1 MSESSVPVGDGDVSK
16 ECRGQNV
23 DTAEQTTK
31 QARKSKKH
39 AKGEAEGKE
48 CARIKTKKHK
58 KAHETAHALL
68 NSDDPNSCLP
78 AEGIAPPSDSNES
91 VKKKR
96 KHAKDG
102 SKHKKTNQAGNLEV
116 ACTNLVERKHKQ
128 LLSDDPMDHVS
139 DVRISAAK
147 RSKVANLQQDTSRCD
162 SQDDNMIPISPELT
176 QQHSLPE
183 SPQPFRSPPPS
194 SGSHYS
200 SRGSRSPYSR
210 SPSHRTSRTHQRH
223 LVSQGSDRR
232 GVVSRDRFPRRG
244 KFDESRQI
252 NPRRTYV
259 GYRRPSASRD
269 TSPEE
274 YFPDQFR
281 SRRRRSHSRRSTEA
295 DRSSRTQGSRQTVG
309 RQRILSPTQ
318 GSRQRRYHHH
328 SRSRS
333 PSEQLNRRHRDDIPY
348 RRYHR
353 SPKRYSTKDGGSDIH
368 KKTSSHKAVPVER
381 SRNDDGAP
389 TIEARLESDVTR
401 HESPGSLPRRSGRG
415 EGASHPKRIR
425 VSERSRS
432 SSEQTEKRGHRK
444 MRSSG
449 SSDRSVRLSAPHSSE
464 PSHEQAS
471 TSRSPKQDRARKS
484 KLSSKVCS
492 VLNLLG
498 ELGTDIVSDAE
509 LDSLLPL
516 DILSGNDATDLNC
529 GTLLTCPKMQLD
541 QQQADEL
548 PPPPLESMADS
559 AEKRLDDKNFRALS
573 SLENISSQIR
583 QKLCEP
589 EQWDDSGELSPSSDH
604 EADLDDESP
613 THQSLVTI
621 ATSRKSLPSRPQL
634 ITSML
639 MPWQEL
645 IESADSSC
653 APETAVV
660 SSDLISPMVQPDDL
674 LGSAAC
680 GARLLSM
687 RNRACG
693 AFILRH
699 IGVSKRYMGAD
710 LLDCLNNELAS
721 VGDDTLTDTKASH
734 AQLGQTEIAW
744 MQRNPPMAES
754 VSLSTTRP
762 FVPHGGLLSSMS
774 DALMRQQLL
783 ELVN

>member
-1 MSESSVPVGDGDVSK
+1 
-16 ECRGQNV
+16 
-23 DTAEQTTK
+23 
-31 QARKSKKH
+31 
-39 AKGEAEGKE
+39 
-48 CARIKTKKHK
+48 
-58 KAHETAHALL
+58 
-68 NSDDPNSCLP
+68 
-78 AEGIAPPSDSNES
+78 
-91 VKKKR
+91 KR

-102 SKHKKTNQAGNLEV
+102 SKHKKTNPVGNLGV
-116 ACTNLVERKHKQ
+116 TCTNPAERKHKQ
-128 LLSDDPMDHVS
+128 LLSDDTMDHVS
-139 DVRISAAK
+139 DVRTSATK
-147 RSKVANLQQDTSRCD
+147 RSKVANLQHDTSRCD
-162 SQDDNMIPISPELT
+162 IQDDNMIPISPELT

-183 SPQPFRSPPPS
+183 SPQAFRSPPPS

-210 SPSHRTSRTHQRH
+210 SPSLRTSRTHHRH

-232 GVVSRDRFPRRG
+232 GDMPRDRFPRRG

-274 YFPDQFR
+274 YFPDHFR
-281 SRRRRSHSRRSTEA
+281 SRRRRSHSRRSKEA
-295 DRSSRTQGSRQTVG
+295 DRSSRTEGSRQTVG
-309 RQRILSPTQ
+309 RPRILSPTQ
-318 GSRQRRYHHH
+318 GSRQRRYHHTNH

-333 PSEQLNRRHRDDIPY
+333 PSEQLNRRHRDDVPY

-353 SPKRYSTKDGGSDIH
+353 SPNRYSSSTKDGGSDVR

-389 TIEARLESDVTR
+389 TTEARLESDVPR
-401 HESPGSLPRRSGRG
+401 HESPSRLPGRSGRG
-415 EGASHPKRIR
+415 EGTSHSKRIR

-432 SSEQTEKRGHRK
+432 SSEQTEKRRHRK
-444 MRSSG
+444 IRSSG

-471 TSRSPKQDRARKS
+471 NPRSPKQDRVRKS
-484 KLSSKVCS
+484 KLSSKVCA

-516 DILSGNDATDLNC
+516 DILSGNDITDLNC
-529 GTLLTCPKMQLD
+529 STSLTCPKIQLD

-548 PPPPLESMADS
+548 PAPPLESMGDS
-559 AEKRLDDKNFRALS
+559 AEKRLDDKNLRALS
-573 SLENISSQIR
+573 SLENLSSQIR

-589 EQWDDSGELSPSSDH
+589 EQWDDSVELSPSSDH
-604 EADLDDESP
+604 EGDLDDESP

-621 ATSRKSLPSRPQL
+621 ATSRKSLPSRPQP
-634 ITSML
+634 INSML

-660 SSDLISPMVQPDDL
+660 SSDLISPVVQPDDL
-674 LGSAAC
+674 LRSGAC
-680 GARLLSM
+680 SARLLSM

-699 IGVSKRYMGAD
+699 IGVSKRYMGTD
-710 LLDCLNNELAS
+710 LLACLNNELAS

-734 AQLGQTEIAW
+734 AQVGQTEIAW
-744 MQRNPPMAES
+744 MQRNPQMAEPLS
-754 VSLSTTRP
+754 PSTTRP
-762 FVPHGGLLSSMS
+762 FVPHGDLLSSMS